1 MRIVRVHGQG
11 DLLPGF
17 CKALGTCLRKFGEG
31 EKDRLFSRR
40 MNFARRK
47 LHSGIEQ
54 IRNMDFRPQR
64 IRDPVH
70 NLIEFQADEFDNAMW
85 RVVQTRA
92 FQRLRRVKQLGFSD
106 LVFPG
111 ATHSRFAHAL
121 GAFQTARQL
130 MTVIERHMGT
140 RSFEPTPAHVALAAS
155 LVHDLGHGPF
165 SHAFEDVGRRLGL
178 QTADHEYVTN
188 ALIRHSEVNDALRPL
203 GSGFANDVADVIKRS
218 GPGSLYDAVVSS
230 QFDADRLDYMRR
242 DRLMTG
248 SEHAAIDFTWLVAN
262 LQVGEVEYGVDDQK
276 VGTIRTFVLGP
287 KAVHAAEAYV
297 LGLFQLYPTV
307 YYHKATR
314 AAEKIFIELMVR
326 VISLIA
332 EGSTSRTALPENH
345 PIVRFAK
352 EPSNLETVLLLDDA
366 VVWGA
371 LSLLADAPDS
381 AVSSSAIRLRD
392 RQLYK
397 CIDVRTQLAEHFG
410 EQAAEPSE
418 KADGS
423 GEDTTELVDRL
434 CASINEKVN
443 EWLSGNVSD
452 TPRILTDQ
460 AIREPYKRFQESKG
474 PLNQIRI
481 KTESDV
487 LVDLGERSRIVRAIQ
502 PFRVFR
508 LYFGEADDE
517 ARTFIN
523 ELVRGAKNGTVA

>member
-1 MRIVRVHGQG
+1 VSV
-11 DLLPGF
+11 
-17 CKALGTCLRKFGEG
+17 
-31 EKDRLFSRR
+31 
-40 MNFARRK
+40 
-47 LHSGIEQ
+47 IEQ
-54 IRNMDFRPQR
+54 TMNMEFRPQR

-70 NLIEFQADEFDNAMW
+70 NLIEFQVDEFENAMW
-85 RVVQTRA
+85 RAVQTRS

-111 ATHSRFAHAL
+111 ATHSRFAHSL

-130 MTVIERHMGT
+130 MTVIEKHLGT
-140 RSFEPTPAHVALAAS
+140 RSFEPTRAHVAQAAS

-165 SHAFEDVGRRLGL
+165 SRAFEDVGRRLGL
-178 QTADHEYVTN
+178 QTADHEYVTD
-188 ALIRHSEVNDALRPL
+188 ALIRHNEVNDAFASL

-218 GPGSLYDAVVSS
+218 GPGNLYDAVVSS
-230 QFDADRLDYMRR
+230 QFDSDRLDYMRR

-262 LQVGEVEYGVDDQK
+262 LQVGDVEYGVDDKQ

-314 AAEKIFIELMVR
+314 AAEKIFTELMIR
-326 VISLIA
+326 VISLIRD
-332 EGSTSRTALPENH
+332 GSASRAALPDNH

-352 EPSNLETVLLLDDA
+352 EPSNIENVLLLDDA
-366 VVWGA
+366 VVWEA
-371 LSLLADAPDS
+371 LSMLADAPDN
-381 AVSSSAIRLRD
+381 AVSNFAVRLRD

-397 CIDVRTQLAEHFG
+397 CVDVRTQLAEHFG
-410 EQAAEPSE
+410 EQAAERGE
-418 KADGS
+418 KTS
-423 GEDTTELVDRL
+423 GAEHITELVDRL

-443 EWLSGNVSD
+443 EWLSSNTSD

-508 LYFGEADDE
+508 LYFAEADDE
-517 ARTFIN
+517 ARRFIN
-523 ELVRGAKNGTVA
+523 DQIGGAKK